1 MMDPTGAIRCTVS
14 KDVVALDPKAFRK
27 GAALLLKE
35 VPVLTVA
42 EYTEHYLCVTQHEL
56 IQAFA
61 PDETEVTE
69 SAEEIMEQEERME
82 GGGIRPN
89 INPSRT
95 QPKRIGNVPST
106 HTNETE
112 HEWFPEPRGSGRP
125 PETLAREMHDAMQ
138 RVEAAAKELDEVR
151 AGEMVSRRGNDE
163 RDKNQQENFE
173 PAPLDRAPDPD
184 PTEPKDTTG
193 EVSAFARAAAN
204 LLRRDD

>member
-1 MMDPTGAIRCTVS
+1 
-14 KDVVALDPKAFRK
+14 
-27 GAALLLKE
+27 
-35 VPVLTVA
+35 
-42 EYTEHYLCVTQHEL
+42 
-56 IQAFA
+56 
-61 PDETEVTE
+61 
-69 SAEEIMEQEERME
+69 
-82 GGGIRPN
+82 
-89 INPSRT
+89 
-95 QPKRIGNVPST
+95 
-106 HTNETE
+106 
-112 HEWFPEPRGSGRP
+112 
-125 PETLAREMHDAMQ
+125 MQ